1 MTLFIFI
8 LSLFGAMILGVPIA
22 FSLLITAVVLMFY
35 LGNFDTQIITKTLA
49 DGADNYS
56 LMAIPFFILAGEF
69 MSNGGISIRI
79 VNFAKTL
86 VGNIKGGLG
95 YVAIISSVIFA
106 SLSGSAVA
114 DTAALGSILIPMMV
128 ESGYRRSQSSAL
140 IASSGIIAPIIP
152 PSIPLILFGVTGGV
166 SITKLFL
173 AGIVPGLMMGVGLV
187 VVWFLVSRKE
197 EKEEVPRPT
206 LKSIL
211 TALKDAAWALLI
223 PIVIVVGLRFGV
235 FTPTEAAVVAAF
247 IAFFIGT
254 VVYKELK
261 LKQIYDILLKATK
274 TSSIVMFLTVTAM
287 VVAWQITRANIPGQ
301 LSELLGKL
309 VDNQTLL
316 LLVIVLITFFIGM
329 VMDLN
334 PIVLILT
341 PILMPV
347 IELAGINPVYF
358 GIIFIMTTVVGLIT
372 PPVGAVLNVICGVG
386 NVEMDQIF
394 KPLLPFLA
402 VHILVLIILILFP
415 NIVIL
420 PLHWLT

>member
-1 MTLFIFI
+1 
-8 LSLFGAMILGVPIA
+8 
-22 FSLLITAVVLMFY
+22 
-35 LGNFDTQIITKTLA
+35 
-49 DGADNYS
+49 
-56 LMAIPFFILAGEF
+56 
-69 MSNGGISIRI
+69 
-79 VNFAKTL
+79 
-86 VGNIKGGLG
+86 
-95 YVAIISSVIFA
+95 
-106 SLSGSAVA
+106 
-114 DTAALGSILIPMMV
+114 
-128 ESGYRRSQSSAL
+128 GYRRSQSSAL

>member
-358 GIIFIMTTVVGLIT
+358 GIIFI
-372 PPVGAVLNVICGVG
+372 
-386 NVEMDQIF
+386 
-394 KPLLPFLA
+394 
-402 VHILVLIILILFP
+402 
-415 NIVIL
+415 
-420 PLHWLT
+420 